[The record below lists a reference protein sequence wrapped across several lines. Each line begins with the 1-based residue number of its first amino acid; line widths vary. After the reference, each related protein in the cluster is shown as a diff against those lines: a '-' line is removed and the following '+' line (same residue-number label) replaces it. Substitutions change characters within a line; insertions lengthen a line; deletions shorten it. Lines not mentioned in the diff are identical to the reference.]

1 MKIGYG
7 SKARRRRVAHASG
20 VRFPFSA
27 MRRHAAA
34 VLAALVLCAPP
45 AGAATLPPLVEEP
58 VAGISVVMFHQVS
71 DDPVRSATGED
82 NIQHPWVSLAEFDDH
97 LTQFERDGYH
107 FVTPEVAEKFYLG
120 ELPAS
125 ALPPKPL
132 AITFDDGWA
141 NAFENGTAILLRHHA
156 KAAMYF
162 EGMLTDT
169 NPLRLTTPQLKAMLA
184 SGAWTLQSHGWAG
197 HSNIVMSKDDDT
209 DPYWYANLMW
219 LPAKHRLETPTEYE
233 DRIYGDLKHFR
244 DAFEPKLGIRIDSF
258 AYPSGEHGQ
267 RAAYPKPAL
276 PDQFA
281 SDVHS
286 NAPGLFPH
294 LRSAMIRAGYRF
306 AYAVDTPAEYHL
318 ANQQSDVWRLPRIG
332 VGGEFAESDL
342 SDVFTEGFELP
353 AMSPDRQY
361 AECGPLVVRD
371 DTFYTASVGRPDI
384 YRLDTQFHI
393 AEAWLVPELMQGR
406 GSDPS
411 QIAAIVFD
419 GATLVVIQNQG
430 ATTKAP
436 ATITRLDLSGPTA
449 RVVSRA
455 TLPDDLGY
463 LVGAVA
469 FDGRIVGLTDTGTFY
484 DVATHRELFHF
495 TLPDQE
501 RGDRFVGPVVVDGK
515 LAAYDK
521 RLRRLAV
528 VRPDREVDLAAVP
541 AFGAAGDV
549 SDLVVDG
556 ATLYLNVWADVRH
569 ALVRFRTSGVR

>member
-1 MKIGYG
+1 M
-7 SKARRRRVAHASG
+7 
-20 VRFPFSA
+20 
-27 MRRHAAA
+27 
-34 VLAALVLCAPP
+34 LAAIVLSAAS

-58 VAGISVVMFHQVS
+58 VPGISVVMFHQVS
-71 DDPVRSATGED
+71 DHPVKSATGED
-82 NIQHPWVSLAEFDDH
+82 NIQHPWVSLAEFDEH

-107 FVTPEVAEKFYLG
+107 FVTPETAERFYLG
-120 ELPAS
+120 ELPPS

-141 NAFENGTAILLRHHA
+141 NAFENGTAILRKHHA

-162 EGMLTDT
+162 EGVLTDK
-169 NPLRLTTPQLKAMLA
+169 NPLRLTTAQLEAMLA

-197 HSNIVMSKDDDT
+197 HANIVMSADGDT

-219 LPAKHRLETPTEYE
+219 LPERHRLETPDEYE
-233 DRIYGDLKHFR
+233 ERIYRDLKHFR

-267 RAAYPKPAL
+267 RSAYPKPQL

-281 SDVHS
+281 IDVHS

-318 ANQQSDVWRLPRIG
+318 ANQQNDRWRLPRIG

-342 SDVFTEGFELP
+342 TEVDTQGFELP
-353 AMSPDRQY
+353 AMSPERQY
-361 AECGPLVVRD
+361 AECGPLVVHD
-371 DTFYTASVGRPDI
+371 GAFYAASVGQPDV
-384 YRLDTQFHI
+384 YRLDAQFHI
-393 AEAWLVPELMQGR
+393 ARAWHVPDLMRGR

-411 QIAAIVFD
+411 QIAALVWD

-430 ATTKAP
+430 AKTNAP
-436 ATITRLDLSGPTA
+436 ATITRLDLAGDVA
-449 RVVSRA
+449 RVVSRM
-455 TLPDDLGY
+455 TLPEDLAY

-469 FDGRIVGLTDTGTFY
+469 FDGRILGLTDTGTFY

-501 RGDRFVGPVVVDGK
+501 RGDRFVGPVVLEGK

-521 RLRRLAV
+521 RLHRLAV
-528 VRPDREVDLAAVP
+528 VRADRDVDLAPVP
-541 AFGAAGDV
+541 PFSAPGDV
-549 SDLVVDG
+549 EDLVVDG
-556 ATLYLNVWADVRH
+556 PTLYINVWADIRH
-569 ALVRFRTSGVR
+569 ALVRFRTGG